1 MKLGTYTLSSEKA
14 EFARA
19 FIFSSYIRVLRA
31 SSTYFSAI
39 PQEIF
44 FKAINTHLDLSSDT
58 MVATILH
65 DDDVVLG
72 YSLYSDETLHCIL
85 VKRMFR
91 GKGLAKKLIPDTPLT
106 YTSMFLNKKNK
117 NLLKSLDL
125 HLTFNP
131 YY

>member
-1 MKLGTYTLSSEKA
+1 MKLSTHTLSSLEAK
-14 EFARA
+14 FARP
-19 FIFSSYIRVLRA
+19 FIFSSYLRVLRA

-44 FKAINTHLDLSSDT
+44 YKAINTHLDLSADS

-65 DDDVVLG
+65 DGDVVLG
-72 YSLYSDETLHCIL
+72 YSLRSDETLHCLL

-91 GKGLAKKLIPDTPLT
+91 GKGLAKSLIPDGELT

-117 NLLKSLDL
+117 KLLKNLDL